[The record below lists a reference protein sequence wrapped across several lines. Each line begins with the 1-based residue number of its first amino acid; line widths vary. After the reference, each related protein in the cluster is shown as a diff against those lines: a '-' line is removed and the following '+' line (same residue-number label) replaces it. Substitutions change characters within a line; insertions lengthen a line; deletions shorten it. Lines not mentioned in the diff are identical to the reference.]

1 MTMRRSL
8 EISSSRSY
16 RIQFEAE
23 DCGRGDYSLDQLEG
37 LASHFEV
44 SISVRALQRTR
55 ESMEEL
61 PNPEHLP
68 DHEYGGSMAIPGNG
82 LDIAA
87 MFEAL
92 LDDEQQL

>member
-1 MTMRRSL
+1 
-8 EISSSRSY
+8 
-16 RIQFEAE
+16 
-23 DCGRGDYSLDQLEG
+23 
-37 LASHFEV
+37 
-44 SISVRALQRTR
+44 
-55 ESMEEL
+55 MEEL

-68 DHEYGGSMAIPGNG
+68 DHEYEGSMTIPGNG